1 MLKLA
6 FICVVC
12 GCVMLLGVFF
22 DKKPF
27 KPCLYVAAQTLNIR
41 ESPNMHANIDGKL
54 YSNDVI
60 CEYFSIQN
68 GFLETKLGWVSLKYL
83 QLSPIIEHK
92 DLIQEESKMAFK
104 TETKNLKKFSFSST
118 QKPTMLYEA
127 QESLAN
133 ADYKRAKTLALQI
146 NQADPKNIKSWEIFI
161 KSVYLEGNKEEAI
174 SILEQFLAHYY
185 DENLAMLL
193 EKMQKG
199 NKI

>member
-1 MLKLA
+1 
-6 FICVVC
+6 
-12 GCVMLLGVFF
+12 
-22 DKKPF
+22 
-27 KPCLYVAAQTLNIR
+27 
-41 ESPNMHANIDGKL
+41 
-54 YSNDVI
+54 
-60 CEYFSIQN
+60 
-68 GFLETKLGWVSLKYL
+68 
-83 QLSPIIEHK
+83 
-92 DLIQEESKMAFK
+92 
-104 TETKNLKKFSFSST
+104 
-118 QKPTMLYEA
+118 MLYEA

-174 SILEQFLAHYY
+174 SILERFLVHYY